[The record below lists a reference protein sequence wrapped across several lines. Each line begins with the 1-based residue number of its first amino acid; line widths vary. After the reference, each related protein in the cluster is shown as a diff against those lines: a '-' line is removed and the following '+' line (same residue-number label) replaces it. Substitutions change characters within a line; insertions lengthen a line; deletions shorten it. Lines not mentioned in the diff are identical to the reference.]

1 MNHLQHLRNDVQ
13 KSQVEI
19 VAYTKNSHGDEM
31 ISAVLTY
38 PLFVHA
44 EVMTHRMFSRNAASG
59 RAIPGKIYRDTTLSN
74 PVIPYALQKKHS
86 GMQGSEYLPEELQK
100 SVERYIRQHL
110 EDIVEFAQY
119 LDGAFGVTK
128 QYTNRLLS
136 PFSWMRLLVTTSKEG
151 LENFFKLRCHE
162 DAEIHIMELAHKFR
176 DELAWREPKLL
187 GPGEWHIPF
196 QEEAERL
203 LSDKFSSMPDSETL
217 EGDKLQLLLE
227 VATGIAART
236 SYTLIGDMK
245 GWETYKNIHDKML
258 VMDPFHAS
266 PFEHCAQN
274 LGTEEYYTYGK
285 MLGKDDK
292 GEQIIEY
299 GWVDNFKGYKSYR
312 NILEKQWEK

>member
-1 MNHLQHLRNDVQ
+1 MV
-13 KSQVEI
+13 
-19 VAYTKNSHGDEM
+19 
-31 ISAVLTY
+31 SAVLTY

-59 RAIPGKIYRDTTLSN
+59 RAIPGKIYRDTTASN

-100 SVERYIRQHL
+100 SAERYIRQHL
-110 EDIVEFAQY
+110 EDTIELAQY

-151 LENFFKLRCHE
+151 LENFFNLRCHK

-176 DELAWREPKLL
+176 DKLAWSTPKLL
-187 GPGEWHIPF
+187 SPGEWHIPF
-196 QEEAERL
+196 QEQAEEL
-203 LSDKFSSMPDSETL
+203 LHDKFSSMPDSETL
-217 EGDKLQLLLE
+217 EGDKLQLLVE

-266 PFEHCAQN
+266 PFEHCTQC

-292 GEQIIEY
+292 GEQIIDY
-299 GWVDNFKGYKSYR
+299 GWVDNFKGFKSYR